1 MGNKTLS
8 TSWQMVYDG
17 PGLANLYCAA
27 AIQLA
32 YGDSPGAS
40 EIATWP
46 AGIPL
51 YLPERRNGLK
61 VYAKVSSGTPALQI
75 VA

>member
-1 MGNKTLS
+1 
-8 TSWQMVYDG
+8 
-17 PGLANLYCAA
+17 LYCAA

>member
-32 YGDSPGAS
+32 YSDTPAAS
-40 EIATWP
+40 EVAPWP

-51 YLPERRNGLK
+51 YLPERRNGK
-61 VYAKVSSGTPALQI
+61 AVYAKVSSGTPSLTI

>member
-1 MGNKTLS
+1 MGFKTLS

-17 PGLANLYCAA
+17 PGLANLYCSAA
-27 AIQLA
+27 VQLA
-32 YGDSPGAS
+32 YSNNPGAS
-40 EIATWP
+40 EVATWP